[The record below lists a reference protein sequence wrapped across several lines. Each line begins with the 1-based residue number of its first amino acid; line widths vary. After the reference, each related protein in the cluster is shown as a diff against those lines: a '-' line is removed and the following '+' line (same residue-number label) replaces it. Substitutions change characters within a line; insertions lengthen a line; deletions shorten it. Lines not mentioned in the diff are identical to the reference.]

1 MAGVETDLMY
11 PCKWEEWEMLCDIIS
26 VSDKV
31 GTLKAGIQLNSR
43 YGWKASLP
51 IFMGHLRYGDEG
63 WLLYKS
69 CSDKDR

>member
-1 MAGVETDLMY
+1 
-11 PCKWEEWEMLCDIIS
+11 MLCDIIS

-31 GTLKAGIQLNSR
+31 GTLNVGIQLNSR

-51 IFMGHLRYGDEG
+51 VFMGHLRYGDEG